1 MLNVHLK
8 QRTFKSQRF
17 HPNMKQ
23 FPRRSG
29 PCRKWSDEAMQKAM
43 TAVEREG
50 ASLRQASEMFA
61 IPRSTLHDH
70 VSGRIEHGA
79 LPGPNPYLTKEE
91 EKELV
96 SFLVQSAGIGY
107 PHTRYQIMAIVQEML
122 EGKGIQACISD
133 GWWQRFRQRNPEITL
148 RVAAPLS
155 FARAMATDRDTLN
168 SYYDLLED
176 TLKEN
181 GIYNNAS
188 RIFNCDETG
197 MPLNPP
203 SPKVVHKVG
212 AKNPC
217 YLTGGSKTQ
226 VSVLACAS
234 AAGYAIPPFV
244 IFDRKTLN
252 PQLTKGE
259 VSGTSY
265 GLSQN
270 GWIDRTL
277 FCDWMFEHFLAFAP
291 PARPLLLLLDGHSSH
306 YCPEVIKACAE
317 EEVIIMALPP
327 NTTHIIQPLDRGCFS
342 PLKSQ
347 WKRVIQSYVSK
358 NHKAITRYEFS
369 SLFAEAW
376 YSSMT
381 AKNIQAGFKISGVF
395 PFNRHP
401 FELPEE
407 KYKSEEVVKKSK
419 LRYIPLYSPALHH
432 SRNSTKDS
440 DCSSD
445 ETTNET
451 SYAEA
456 SHTSRRRSFSESSLC
471 DASFDNPSC
480 KSRPLTPDSNKC
492 MMPVKRVSRQKKYL
506 ITPTPPRKS
515 NMSGARPKPS
525 GRVLTSTKS
534 IQLIEEKEKEA
545 GKNPRKRNKE
555 TFKRRKEKEQESW
568 YKI

>member
-1 MLNVHLK
+1 
-8 QRTFKSQRF
+8 
-17 HPNMKQ
+17 
-23 FPRRSG
+23 
-29 PCRKWSDEAMQKAM
+29 M

-96 SFLVQSAGIGY
+96 SFLVRSAGIGY

-188 RIFNCDETG
+188 RIFNCNETG

-252 PQLTKGE
+252 PQLTKE
-259 VSGTSY
+259 EPHMAYLKMV
-265 GLSQN
+265 GL
-270 GWIDRTL
+270 T
-277 FCDWMFEHFLAFAP
+277 EHYFVIGCSNTFWHSLH
-291 PARPLLLLLDGHSSH
+291 LLDH
-306 YCPEVIKACAE
+306 C
-317 EEVIIMALPP
+317 
-327 NTTHIIQPLDRGCFS
+327 CFS
-342 PLKSQ
+342 WMGTVP
-347 WKRVIQSYVSK
+347 
-358 NHKAITRYEFS
+358 T
-369 SLFAEAW
+369 
-376 YSSMT
+376 T
-381 AKNIQAGFKISGVF
+381 A
-395 PFNRHP
+395 
-401 FELPEE
+401 
-407 KYKSEEVVKKSK
+407 
-419 LRYIPLYSPALHH
+419 LRS
-432 SRNSTKDS
+432 
-440 DCSSD
+440 
-445 ETTNET
+445 
-451 SYAEA
+451 
-456 SHTSRRRSFSESSLC
+456 
-471 DASFDNPSC
+471 
-480 KSRPLTPDSNKC
+480 
-492 MMPVKRVSRQKKYL
+492 
-506 ITPTPPRKS
+506 
-515 NMSGARPKPS
+515 
-525 GRVLTSTKS
+525 
-534 IQLIEEKEKEA
+534 
-545 GKNPRKRNKE
+545 
-555 TFKRRKEKEQESW
+555 
-568 YKI
+568 